1 MAAEIRGLDL
11 GTSFDGDWVET
22 KLSRLMETLGQI
34 MDRSVDEGRPTDVIA
49 NEMARERLKS

>member
-1 MAAEIRGLDL
+1 
-11 GTSFDGDWVET
+11 
-22 KLSRLMETLGQI
+22 METLGQI